1 MGEKGMEGSGAL
13 KERLCKFSLT
23 SWYIL
28 KLSCANIMYCVSLSG
43 CDCLPLLLLL
53 T

>member
-13 KERLCKFSLT
+13 KERLYKFSLT

-28 KLSCANIMYCVSLSG
+28 KLSCANSVLCISVRM
-43 CDCLPLLLLL
+43 
-53 T
+53 

>member
-1 MGEKGMEGSGAL
+1 MGEKGREGSGAL
-13 KERLCKFSLT
+13 KERLCKFSST

-43 CDCLPLLLLL
+43 CDCLPFLLL